1 MATWQ
6 VQEAKARFSE
16 LMRGADEAGPQ
27 TITVR
32 GRRAAV
38 LLSANDYDRLR
49 SRKPSLTALM
59 RASPLAGIELT
70 VDRDQTPPARCRSVS
85 FLVRHLRSSPNW
97 SSRNRRVTSATWF
110 DAAPPEVLFVSVLTL
125 GEIRKGVEKLDRRS
139 SDAHRSPRGSRT
151 TLPAWFED
159 RVLPVDAGVADEW
172 GSSGGPP
179 AQADSRHRQPHPLR
193 PLSGTASRS

>member
-49 SRKPSLTALM
+49 SRKASLTALM
-59 RASPLAGIELT
+59 RASPLAGVELSVERDRT
-70 VDRDQTPPARCRSVS
+70 PQRDVD
-85 FLVRHLRSSPNW
+85 L
-97 SSRNRRVTSATWF
+97 
-110 DAAPPEVLFVSVLTL
+110 
-125 GEIRKGVEKLDRRS
+125 
-139 SDAHRSPRGSRT
+139 
-151 TLPAWFED
+151 
-159 RVLPVDAGVADEW
+159 
-172 GSSGGPP
+172 
-179 AQADSRHRQPHPLR
+179 
-193 PLSGTASRS
+193 

>member
-1 MATWQ
+1 MAAWQ

-38 LLSANDYDRLR
+38 LLSAKDYDRLR

-70 VDRDQTPPARCRSVS
+70 VDRDRTPPRDID
-85 FLVRHLRSSPNW
+85 L
-97 SSRNRRVTSATWF
+97 
-110 DAAPPEVLFVSVLTL
+110 
-125 GEIRKGVEKLDRRS
+125 
-139 SDAHRSPRGSRT
+139 
-151 TLPAWFED
+151 
-159 RVLPVDAGVADEW
+159 
-172 GSSGGPP
+172 
-179 AQADSRHRQPHPLR
+179 
-193 PLSGTASRS
+193 

>member
-49 SRKPSLTALM
+49 SRKPSLTAFM

-70 VDRDQTPPARCRSVS
+70 VDRDRTPPRDID
-85 FLVRHLRSSPNW
+85 L
-97 SSRNRRVTSATWF
+97 
-110 DAAPPEVLFVSVLTL
+110 
-125 GEIRKGVEKLDRRS
+125 
-139 SDAHRSPRGSRT
+139 
-151 TLPAWFED
+151 
-159 RVLPVDAGVADEW
+159 
-172 GSSGGPP
+172 
-179 AQADSRHRQPHPLR
+179 
-193 PLSGTASRS
+193 

>member
-1 MATWQ
+1 MTTWQ

-49 SRKPSLTALM
+49 SRKPSLTAFM

-70 VDRDQTPPARCRSVS
+70 VDRDQTPPRDID
-85 FLVRHLRSSPNW
+85 L
-97 SSRNRRVTSATWF
+97 
-110 DAAPPEVLFVSVLTL
+110 
-125 GEIRKGVEKLDRRS
+125 
-139 SDAHRSPRGSRT
+139 
-151 TLPAWFED
+151 
-159 RVLPVDAGVADEW
+159 
-172 GSSGGPP
+172 
-179 AQADSRHRQPHPLR
+179 
-193 PLSGTASRS
+193 

>member
-38 LLSANDYDRLR
+38 LLSVNDYDRLR
-49 SRKPSLTALM
+49 SRKPSLTAFM

-70 VDRDQTPPARCRSVS
+70 VDRDQTPPRDID
-85 FLVRHLRSSPNW
+85 L
-97 SSRNRRVTSATWF
+97 
-110 DAAPPEVLFVSVLTL
+110 
-125 GEIRKGVEKLDRRS
+125 
-139 SDAHRSPRGSRT
+139 
-151 TLPAWFED
+151 
-159 RVLPVDAGVADEW
+159 
-172 GSSGGPP
+172 
-179 AQADSRHRQPHPLR
+179 
-193 PLSGTASRS
+193 